1 MATVYI
7 APTAQGSADGTSA
20 ANAYAYSSLSTAE
33 TDAGSGGTIYFTD
46 GAYDFTTDVTWNAD
60 GVTYQSLNP
69 LGAVLTRTGLSSGGS
84 AGELEIAGSGNS
96 IASRV
101 KNFKI
106 VNMKVWF
113 YQPSGLTGDNTP
125 LLQGCD
131 ISSTTDLLTTT
142 GVLRAQ
148 NGTSGYPV
156 RILDNSIHWK
166 FGSSDPFW
174 ASRLNE
180 ATVERNSFYFD
191 LGSISGT
198 IASASSSF
206 TSSKNNIFMSSDDA
220 KMGSDSKAASSTNC
234 CFYQFHSGNTSGGT
248 DNVFADPQFVDAPNA
263 DLRLRPSSPCI
274 NAGTAS

>member
-7 APTAQGSADGTSA
+7 QPSTGTGTGTASDP
-20 ANAYAYSSLSTAE
+20 YYYSQLASAE
-33 TDAGSGGTIYFTD
+33 TAAGSGGTILFID
-46 GAYDFTTDVTWNAD
+46 GAYDFTSDVTWAAD

-69 LGAVLTRTGLSSGGS
+69 LGAVLTRTGLSSGNN
-84 AGELEIAGSGNS
+84 AGELEVAGSGNT

-125 LLQGCD
+125 LLQGCN
-131 ISSTTDLLTTT
+131 ISTNTDLSTGT
-142 GVLRAQ
+142 GVFRVTA
-148 NGTSGYPV
+148 GISGYPV

-166 FGSSDPFW
+166 FGSSDAFLTT
-174 ASRLNE
+174 RLNS
-180 ATVERNSFYFD
+180 ATVEGNSFYFD
-191 LGSISGT
+191 LGSVSGT
-198 IASASSSF
+198 IATASSSF
-206 TSSKNNIFMSSDDA
+206 TSSKNNIFMSSDNS

-234 CFYQFHSGNTSGGT
+234 CFYQFHSVNTSGGT
-248 DNVFADPQFVDAPNA
+248 DNIFADPQFVDSANG